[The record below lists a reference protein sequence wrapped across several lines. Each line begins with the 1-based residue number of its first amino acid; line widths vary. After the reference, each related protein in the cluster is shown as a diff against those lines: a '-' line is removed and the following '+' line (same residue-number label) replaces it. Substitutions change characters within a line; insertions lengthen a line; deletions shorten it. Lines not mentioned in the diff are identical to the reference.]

1 MALTQEQQKALH
13 AAETHD
19 KIGELLHLH
28 CTTCEQFDERTV
40 EGVLKRAAV
49 NEHGDA
55 MTPEL
60 EEALRLSRTQDAT
73 RASIRFHV
81 AGTLDEAEVIK
92 IIQASD
98 ASPHGKEITPELERV
113 FHS

>member
-1 MALTQEQQKALH
+1 MALTQEQEKALQ

-19 KIGELLHLH
+19 TIGRLLHLH

-40 EGVLKRAAV
+40 EGVIKRAAA

-60 EEALRLSRTQDAT
+60 EEALRLSRMQESA
-73 RASIRFHV
+73 RHSIRFHV
-81 AGTLDEAEVIK
+81 SGTGDEAAVIA

-98 ASPHGKEITPELERV
+98 ASPHGKEITPEIERV
-113 FHS
+113 FHG